1 MGQGTV
7 NACEGYKMATSK
19 FLPSLVHFVRGFAA
33 WAVPIAGVIVAT
45 LLYYAIDVKEDEGGR
60 TEREGLKEWIHEI
73 LK

>member
-1 MGQGTV
+1 MDATV
-7 NACEGYKMATSK
+7 DVGLSGGEVGVGIAVGSAVGG
-19 FLPSLVHFVRGFAA
+19 LPGA
-33 WAVPIAGVIVAT
+33 IAGVIVAT